1 MTDAEEPQK
10 PWGARG
16 LDALVLAFATWTLLT
31 HLVVWLEGPLDLL
44 ILCSITAMAVALAL
58 AIWGTPPSWTRSPG
72 LEAPSPIALG
82 TVFRVTIVLGAFAAS
97 VAGALSGSIEV
108 WWAIASATLTL
119 AAFAPS
125 QTVQQF
131 SKPAQPPAQIAWLS
145 GFALLFAGVVLI
157 AHRPDAD
164 DAYYINLVVSA
175 VGQPTQALL
184 SGDTL
189 HGYANVPPSLPVF
202 QLMTWELF
210 QAGVSRV
217 TGFPPLWVAHII
229 APALVALCVPLAW
242 ARLAT
247 RLVPQHWL
255 WVTGLTL
262 LALLCFGDGTKGYS
276 DFGVLRLQQGKSI
289 LLLVALPLSA
299 AYGIEFAQRP
309 SARTWVKLAAVQIA
323 SVGLSAS
330 GLWLAPIVAGIGLV
344 ATLPLTTGH
353 ALQSIRW
360 VLVGLSASA
369 YPLLLGGAL
378 RTATLQAVES
388 AIRPL
393 GGANWSGAE
402 LMAHAAEA
410 VLGHGLYGQ
419 WLLFATLALTA
430 SSNPLLRRF
439 AAVSALVFAA
449 LFFNPWTAPWVA
461 HHLTGSETFF
471 RVFWI
476 LPLPLFWAA
485 FLCEPLAW
493 SSTKTAPGRA
503 VARTGIVLVSALAL
517 WFLPSPPTLS
527 AENGVRLDRP
537 GPKLPPEAW
546 RLAKQIGAL
555 SQPDSFVLAPL
566 PIARWIPLIEGAP
579 RPLMVRELYLDRL
592 ASRLGTAELDR
603 RRALTH
609 LVGGAIRPPSGP
621 ALLERAIRE
630 DPLDVVCLRE
640 PAASWPALRAVLS
653 KSSLV
658 PTEQTAEYEIWA
670 RPRSSPD

>member
-1 MTDAEEPQK
+1 MSHAEEPLK

-16 LDALVLAFATWTLLT
+16 LDALVFAFATWTLLS
-31 HLVVWLEGPLDLL
+31 HLVVWTGGPLDQL
-44 ILCSITAMAVALAL
+44 ILCSIIAMAAALAL
-58 AIWGTPPSWTRSPG
+58 AIWGPPPAWTHSPN
-72 LEAPSPIALG
+72 LERPSPTALPVAFRIALW
-82 TVFRVTIVLGAFAAS
+82 VGALTAGL
-97 VAGALSGSIEV
+97 AGAISGSIEV
-108 WWAIASATLTL
+108 WWAIALGSLSL
-119 AAFAPS
+119 AAVAEIR
-125 QTVQQF
+125 TVQ
-131 SKPAQPPAQIAWLS
+131 PITTPTQPTGQIAWLG
-145 GFALLFAGVVLI
+145 GFSLLFAGAVLI

-175 VGQPTQALL
+175 VGQPSHALL

-189 HGYANVPPSLPVF
+189 HGYADVPPSLPVF
-202 QLMTWELF
+202 RLMTWELL
-210 QAGVSRV
+210 QAGISRV

-229 APALVALCVPLAW
+229 APALVALCVPMAW
-242 ARLAT
+242 ARLAA

-262 LALLCFGDGTKGYS
+262 LALICFGDGAKGYS
-276 DFGVLRLQQGKSI
+276 DFAVLRLQQGKSI
-289 LLLVALPLSA
+289 LLLIALPLCA

-309 SARTWVKLAAVQIA
+309 SASTWSRLAAVQIA

-330 GLWLAPIVAGIGLV
+330 GLWLAPTVAGIGLV
-344 ATLPLTTGH
+344 STLSLGAGH

-360 VLVGLSASA
+360 VLVGLVASA
-369 YPLLLGGAL
+369 YPLWVGGAL
-378 RTATLQAVES
+378 RAATLQAVES

-393 GGANWSGAE
+393 AGADWGGAA

-419 WLLFATLALTA
+419 WLLFTLLALTA
-430 SSNPLLRRF
+430 SSNPMLRRF
-439 AAVSALVFAA
+439 ATVSGLVFAM

-493 SSTKTAPGRA
+493 RPTQTVQGRA
-503 VARTGIVLVSALAL
+503 IARTGIALVSALAL
-517 WFLPSPPTLS
+517 WALPSPATLS
-527 AENGVRLDRP
+527 LENGVRLDQP

-566 PIARWIPLIEGAP
+566 PIARWIPLVEAAP

-592 ASRLGTAELDR
+592 APRLGTAELDR

-609 LVGGAIRPPSGP
+609 LVGGAFRPPSGP

-653 KSSLV
+653 ESSLV
-658 PTEQTAEYEIWA
+658 PMERTAEYEIWA
-670 RPRSSPD
+670 RPRSRPD